1 MSKRTLTGVVSSIA
15 GNKTIVVTRTVRKTH
30 PLYGKRYTTS
40 RKFHAHDEANDA
52 KVGDAVVI
60 EESKP
65 YSRTVVW
72 TMKQILSRGHEK
84 LEIKQSE
91 LEQELEAGAEGHT
104 KPEPEE
110 EA

>member
-40 RKFHAHDEANDA
+40 RKLHAHAEANDA
-52 KVGDAVVI
+52 KVGDTVVI